1 MMCLKSAMSG
11 CWNVPDGS
19 AFGNAWGVTGGIRRG
34 AEEEG
39 GERRRMSRWKE
50 DEDEEEEK
58 GERRRK
64 AERDEMLI

>member
-19 AFGNAWGVTGGIRRG
+19 AFGNAWGVKGGIRRG

-39 GERRRMSRWKE
+39 GERRKMRMRRWK
-50 DEDEEEEK
+50 EEK